1 MLYTAWVA
9 NLYGYGIK
17 NHCKSHADWTRIQ
30 YSFYNTN
37 TSKLC
42 KITMFTKYFNEMFH
56 YFKSKKIKTNVYISQ
71 DIVSDLQHT
80 N

>member
-1 MLYTAWVA
+1 M
-9 NLYGYGIK
+9 
-17 NHCKSHADWTRIQ
+17 H

>member
-1 MLYTAWVA
+1 MKYVVCI
-9 NLYGYGIK
+9 Y
-17 NHCKSHADWTRIQ
+17 RID
-30 YSFYNTN
+30 
-37 TSKLC
+37 SKLC

-71 DIVSDLQHT
+71 DIVADLQHT